1 MPVERDVP
9 VIAIGDDLGGRPDRA
24 VAAGRARQI
33 VRGLYTTDMERPLE
47 QVVRDHLWEIVGKLI
62 PDALI
67 TDRSAGPVPLEGNT
81 LFVVSAQR
89 ARDISLP
96 GLRVAVRDGV
106 VPLDDDPPWPG
117 GLRRASIPRA
127 LVENLAPSRRRG
139 SVARTLSDREMAD
152 WMALLAQQYP
162 PDRLNRF
169 RDRAREL
176 APRFGQAERIDFLDD
191 LFGAALGTRPQPV
204 KSTLLSAQ
212 AAGRAWD
219 VERLATFE
227 QLVDQLQGD
236 LPDEVPPELPV
247 IMPER
252 LREQP
257 FFEAYLSN
265 FIEGTEFELDEAI
278 RVVYEGAIPHGRP
291 ADAHDV
297 VSTYELITDI
307 RTAHHVPVD
316 DDDLVNTIMQRH
328 RRLMAARP
336 ELHPGE
342 FKAIPNRVG
351 SYDFVS
357 PELTEGTLRKGYG
370 LRDALDHPF
379 ARAVFVMFLI
389 SEVHPFDDGNGRLAR
404 LAMNAELSSARQ
416 HRILVPI
423 ISRNDYLNGLRRL
436 SRDQDPN
443 LLCRVLAT
451 LWRWSSQVD
460 YSDLALARVYMDR
473 TNALVDPT
481 DAEGN
486 GLHLT
491 LPADLHDPE
500 PTRNADRQD
509 SDSG

>member
-1 MPVERDVP
+1 
-9 VIAIGDDLGGRPDRA
+9 
-24 VAAGRARQI
+24 
-33 VRGLYTTDMERPLE
+33 
-47 QVVRDHLWEIVGKLI
+47 
-62 PDALI
+62 
-67 TDRSAGPVPLEGNT
+67 
-81 LFVVSAQR
+81 
-89 ARDISLP
+89 
-96 GLRVAVRDGV
+96 
-106 VPLDDDPPWPG
+106 
-117 GLRRASIPRA
+117 
-127 LVENLAPSRRRG
+127 
-139 SVARTLSDREMAD
+139 MAD

-169 RDRAREL
+169 RERAREL

-204 KSTLLSAQ
+204 KGTLLSAR

-219 VERLATFE
+219 IRRLAALE
-227 QLVDQLQGD
+227 RLVDQLQGD
-236 LPDEVPPELPV
+236 LPDDVPPELPV

-278 RVVYEGAIPHGRP
+278 RVVYEGVIPRGRP

-297 VSTYELITDI
+297 VSTYELITYAP
-307 RTAHHVPVD
+307 TAHHVPID
-316 DDDLVNTIMQRH
+316 DDDLIETLTRGH
-328 RRLMAARP
+328 RRLMGARP

-342 FKAIPNRVG
+342 FKTVPNRVG
-351 SYDFVS
+351 SYTFVA
-357 PELTEGTLRKGYG
+357 PELTEGTLRRGYG

-379 ARAVFVMFLI
+379 TRAVFVMFLI

-404 LAMNAELSSARQ
+404 LAMNAELSNAGQ

-460 YSDLALARVYMDR
+460 YSDLALARVDMDR
-473 TNALVDPT
+473 TNALVDPS
-481 DAEGN
+481 DAERN

-491 LPADLHDPE
+491 LPADLHDPSRFE
-500 PTRNADRQD
+500 AH
-509 SDSG
+509 